1 MKKALALF
9 FAVLSG
15 LYLIVMGITPDPLP
29 FIDEATALI
38 VLIQSMSV
46 LGIDIRRYLPFFGKK
61 VPKAK
66 KDDKDGPVV
75 DV

>member
-1 MKKALALF
+1 MKRLIALC

-15 LYLIVMGITPDPLP
+15 LYLMFMGITPDPLP

-38 VLIQSMSV
+38 VLVQSLAV
-46 LGIDIRRYLPFFGKK
+46 LGVDIRRFLPFFGKK

-66 KDDKDGPVV
+66 DDKDGPVV

>member
-1 MKKALALF
+1 MKKPLALF

-15 LYLIVMGITPDPLP
+15 IYLIVMGVTPDPLP
-29 FIDEATALI
+29 FIDEATALL
-38 VLIQSMSV
+38 VLVQSLSV

-61 VPKAK
+61 APKEPEK
-66 KDDKDGPVV
+66 KKDGPVV

>member
-1 MKKALALF
+1 MKRKIAWS

-15 LYLIVMGITPDPLP
+15 LYLLIAGPAPDPLP

-38 VLIQSMSV
+38 VFVKSMAY
-46 LGIDIRRYLPFFGKK
+46 LGYDVRRWLPFFGKSGNK
-61 VPKAK
+61 RRESP
-66 KDDKDGPVV
+66 GRTI